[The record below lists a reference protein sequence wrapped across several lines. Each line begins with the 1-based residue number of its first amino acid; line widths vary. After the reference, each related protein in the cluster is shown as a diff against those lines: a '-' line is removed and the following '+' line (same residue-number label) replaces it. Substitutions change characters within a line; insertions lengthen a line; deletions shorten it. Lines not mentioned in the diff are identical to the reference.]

1 MADPAGESRKM
12 KKIVVSL
19 LKGGVAKSETSV
31 HLAHGLALA
40 GYKVLLVDTDVQAQC
55 SDMLGVE
62 PENGLAEVIAGWAD
76 PQDAVC
82 QARPNLWLLAGGVK
96 LAAVKMEIARR
107 EMAPEAVLAETIDR
121 YEGQFD
127 VMVMDTAP
135 GWDTLLVNALYC
147 CEDVLSPV
155 SMEPMALKGLSR
167 FEERLD
173 IVRKYKPSLRL
184 RWVAPTFVDGR
195 VKKSRQIMK
204 QLEELYGDRLTPPI
218 KYSAKL
224 SEITAFGQTIY
235 ESDPKS
241 PGAKGYRQLTQKVIA
256 DCFGET
262 REVVMPTSANV
273 VSAAAAIAAEMP
285 APAAEPAVMAA
296 GAPDMEP
303 AAEPVREPVW
313 ESMAEEPAVE
323 SFAGPVSEPAPAAVA
338 SLGARRHALR
348 MRLAGAPPDQT
359 AQAKP
364 PAEVKAISGAA
375 GRIRHAL
382 RDRLARA
389 AVGGPMTRDRVL
401 QAIDGMEMLDDLT
414 PAVRE
419 RLINHIVER
428 YTDVG
433 A

>member
-1 MADPAGESRKM
+1 MAGPVGESPKM
-12 KKIVVSL
+12 IKIVVSL

-62 PENGLAEVIAGWAD
+62 PENGLAEVIAGWTE
-76 PQDAVC
+76 PQEAIYE
-82 QARPNLWLLAGGVK
+82 ARSNLWLLAGGVK

-127 VMVMDTAP
+127 ILVMDTAP

-147 CEDVLSPV
+147 CDDVLSPV
-155 SMEPMALKGLSR
+155 SMEPMALKGLTR

-204 QLEELYGDRLTPPI
+204 QLDELYGDRLTPPI

-224 SEITAFGQTIY
+224 SETTAYGKTIY

-241 PGAKGYRQLTQKVIA
+241 SGAKGYRQLTEKVIA
-256 DCFGET
+256 DCFGESREVAMPNT
-262 REVVMPTSANV
+262 REVVSV
-273 VSAAAAIAAEMP
+273 AAAIAKEIP
-285 APAAEPAVMAA
+285 EPAH
-296 GAPDMEP
+296 
-303 AAEPVREPVW
+303 EPV
-313 ESMAEEPAVE
+313 VE
-323 SFAGPVSEPAPAAVA
+323 QIPEPAPVERP

-348 MRLAGAPPDQT
+348 LRLAEAPPEEEP
-359 AQAKP
+359 QAKQTP
-364 PAEVKAISGAA
+364 ETRAVSGAA

-389 AVGGPMTRDRVL
+389 AVGGPMTKDRVL
-401 QAIDGMEMLDDLT
+401 QAIDGMEMLDDLN

-419 RLINHIVER
+419 RLVNHIVER
-428 YTDVG
+428 YADVG

>member
-1 MADPAGESRKM
+1 MADPVGESPRM

-76 PQDAVC
+76 PQDAVYE
-82 QARPNLWLLAGGVK
+82 ARPNLWLLAGGVK

-107 EMAPEAVLAETIDR
+107 EMAPEAVLAEAIDR
-121 YEGQFD
+121 YEGHFD
-127 VMVMDTAP
+127 IMVMDTAP

-155 SMEPMALKGLSR
+155 SMEPMALKGLER

-204 QLEELYGDRLTPPI
+204 QLEEQYGDRLTPPI

-224 SEITAFGQTIY
+224 SETTAFGLTIY

-241 PGAKGYRQLTQKVIA
+241 PGAKGYRQLTEKVIA
-256 DCFGET
+256 DCFGEE
-262 REVVMPTSANV
+262 RRVAEPQVRD
-273 VSAAAAIAAEMP
+273 IAAE
-285 APAAEPAVMAA
+285 AAEAA
-296 GAPDMEP
+296 KQVSAPVPEP
-303 AAEPVREPVW
+303 IAEPVMEPVV
-313 ESMAEEPAVE
+313 ARQPEPELEPLAAMEQAPEPIV
-323 SFAGPVSEPAPAAVA
+323 EPAPEPVPPERP

-348 MRLAGAPPDQT
+348 MRLAGVAPEQPP
-359 AQAKP
+359 QANQLP
-364 PAEVKAISGAA
+364 ENRAISGAA

-389 AVGGPMTRDRVL
+389 AVGGPMTKDRVL
-401 QAIDGMEMLDDLT
+401 QAIDGMEMLEDLN